1 MTTVIAEQYW
11 IDCVVKSIWL
21 RRTESGTN
29 VYNTEMDKQ
38 ARRWTQENGHS
49 MTVTGGV
56 ISHEL
61 DCPNYVM
68 QSS

>member
-49 MTVTGGV
+49 MTVTG
-56 ISHEL
+56 E
-61 DCPNYVM
+61 
-68 QSS
+68 